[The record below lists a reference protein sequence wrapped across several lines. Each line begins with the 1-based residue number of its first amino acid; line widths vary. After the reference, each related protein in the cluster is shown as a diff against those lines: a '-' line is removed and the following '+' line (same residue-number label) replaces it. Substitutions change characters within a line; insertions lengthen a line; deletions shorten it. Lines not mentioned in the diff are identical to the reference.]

1 MAHEKS
7 RSIVEGLIVYWTQGP
22 AAVEEEDRR
31 ACREVAGVLARSMS
45 GVELLALQEAP
56 EEHRREIETRVAVWL
71 AMTGNREEAPPEAA
85 MRDMGSGRPSPP
97 APEPVPPRPVVAAAE
112 PPAAPPASEPGIHIR
127 QKNQGGINLGNVGTV
142 HGGLNLAMPA
152 PVEARR
158 GDRTDAA
165 QEEEKRKI
173 RILFLGANPADSS
186 PLRLDEEVRAIDR
199 ALVSAALGGRCE
211 LAQKWAVRVGEIQEH
226 LLRTK
231 PQVVHFSGH
240 GHRDRSIV
248 LQGDDGLSRPVA
260 ADRLARLLARFNQ
273 RLCCVVLNAC
283 YTREHGEAI
292 AEHIDCVVGMST
304 AVADRAAIR
313 FSSAFYLAVASGCS
327 VQDAFEQALAD
338 IELGEMGGDEVP
350 ALVARRCD
358 PAEVFLIKGG

>member
-1 MAHEKS
+1 MEKKN
-7 RSIVEGLIVYWTQGP
+7 ITNQLISYWVQGP
-22 AAVEEEDRR
+22 GAVDEESRR
-31 ACREVAGVLARSMS
+31 LCRDVAGVLARSMS

-56 EEHRREIETRVAVWL
+56 EEHRQEIEARVAVWL
-71 AMTGNREEAPPEAA
+71 AMTGDRGEDAPKVA
-85 MRDMGSGRPSPP
+85 MRDVGSSRPQRPVPAQDPLPP
-97 APEPVPPRPVVAAAE
+97 GSVTPPRPAD
-112 PPAAPPASEPGIHIR
+112 EPGCVQIH
-127 QKNQGGINLGNVGTV
+127 QKNQGGINLGSVGTV
-142 HGGLNLAMPA
+142 HGGLSLAMPA
-152 PVEARR
+152 PAEASR

-165 QEEEKRKI
+165 AKREESRKI

-240 GHRDRSIV
+240 GSRDRSIV

-273 RLCCVVLNAC
+273 RLRCVVLNAC

-350 ALVARRCD
+350 ALLARRCD
-358 PAEVFLIKGG
+358 PAEVFLVKS

>member
-1 MAHEKS
+1 MEKEHL
-7 RSIVEGLIVYWTQGP
+7 VGLLIAYWTEGP
-22 AAVEEEDRR
+22 AAVDEESRR
-31 ACREVAGVLARSMS
+31 VCREVAGVLARSMS

-56 EEHRREIETRVAVWL
+56 EEHRREIEARVAVWL
-71 AMTGNREEAPPEAA
+71 AMTGESASGAA
-85 MRDMGSGRPSPP
+85 MRDMGSGRPPRP
-97 APEPVPPRPVVAAAE
+97 APEPVPPRPVAAAAE
-112 PPAAPPASEPGIHIR
+112 PPTAPAASGPGLNIR

-142 HGGLNLAMPA
+142 HGGLSLAMPA
-152 PVEARR
+152 PSEASR

-165 QEEEKRKI
+165 AKREESQKI

-273 RLCCVVLNAC
+273 RLRCVVLNAC